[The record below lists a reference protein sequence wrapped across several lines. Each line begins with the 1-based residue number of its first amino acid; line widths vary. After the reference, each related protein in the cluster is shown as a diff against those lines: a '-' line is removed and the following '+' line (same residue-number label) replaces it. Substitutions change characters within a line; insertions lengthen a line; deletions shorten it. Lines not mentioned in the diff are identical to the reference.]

1 MKTLAIIAHDARKQD
16 ALEWAVFNK
25 DTLAKFNLVGT
36 KGTSEAV
43 NNVTGLQIKALGHGP
58 DGGDIVIASEVLQGK
73 IDMVFF
79 LIDARTP
86 HGHEHDIQTL
96 IRICVLKNI
105 PLALNRKSADYLIS
119 SVMMENVR
127 RKS

>member
-1 MKTLAIIAHDARKQD
+1 MKTLAIIAHDGRKQD
-16 ALEWAVFNK
+16 ALEWASFNK
-25 DTLAKFNLVGT
+25 KTLSKFKLVGT
-36 KGTSEAV
+36 KGTAKAV
-43 NNVTGLQIKALGHGP
+43 NNVTGLEIKPLGHGP
-58 DGGDIVIASEVLQGK
+58 DGGDIVIANEVLQEK

-105 PLALNRKSADYLIS
+105 PLALNRKSADYMIS
-119 SVMMENVR
+119 SVLMDD
-127 RKS
+127 K